1 MAEEKGEKGVREIL
15 RSAESNSDASQLSGK
30 SLLTK
35 SLDEAIQ
42 SLKVNFDYDNPFN
55 PAGSD
60 SADYDK
66 MFAAIAENFSQLS
79 KELSRSGAMPVTWTK
94 LNQVD
99 FNSTDNLLLL
109 LYASSSKVTTSTFVE
124 NFHQLNFVLK
134 QLKEEDQSS
143 SKTEKLVQ

>member
-1 MAEEKGEKGVREIL
+1 M
-15 RSAESNSDASQLSGK
+15 
-30 SLLTK
+30 
-35 SLDEAIQ
+35 
-42 SLKVNFDYDNPFN
+42 
-55 PAGSD
+55 
-60 SADYDK
+60 
-66 MFAAIAENFSQLS
+66 
-79 KELSRSGAMPVTWTK
+79 TWTK

-99 FNSTDNLLLL
+99 FNSTNNLLLLL